1 MFQGDTTALHLD
13 GEVVTHVGA
22 FIKMCTGPRRL
33 EGSRARVALPS
44 PPGAQRQTV
53 APAEVPPVM
62 FGHYHFRVTKVCGQ
76 DEDSQGLERLC
87 TTRLSASTARCRR
100 SRRWRDHPGG
110 SRMRDLPETRQREG
124 VSPSR
129 QPSTR
134 VHFHGPAASLL
145 FQKSRESGRLRLI
158 MKLFPRKLY

>member
-13 GEVVTHVGA
+13 GEVVTRTGA
-22 FIKMCTGPRRL
+22 FIKMCAGPRRL

-44 PPGAQRQTV
+44 PPSAQRQTA

-62 FGHYHFRVTKVCGQ
+62 FGHHHFRVTQICGQ
-76 DEDSQGLERLC
+76 DADSQGLERLC
-87 TTRLSASTARCRR
+87 TTRVSASTARCRR
-100 SRRWRDHPGG
+100 SHRWRDH
-110 SRMRDLPETRQREG
+110 PETRQREG

-129 QPSTR
+129 QPSAR

-158 MKLFPRKLY
+158 MKLFPRKLS